1 MMIKILNC
9 KILELLKNDKY
20 ILTEI
25 VFFLFTF
32 IIYSCN
38 CKFGGLNKSDFIIR
52 KQIARHF
59 V

>member
-32 IIYSCN
+32 
-38 CKFGGLNKSDFIIR
+38 
-52 KQIARHF
+52 
-59 V
+59 